1 MKYFLPFALALLP
14 HLSHAQQPND
24 AQQAVV
30 RVVTFNEK
38 GDTLHTTFGY
48 FASPTAEV
56 VAPYAAFRG
65 ATRAVVTDVKGRQAE
80 VQRIVAASDNYDMVR
95 VTTAMPTKK
104 LPFLTRSNVV
114 GTVGTTWQ
122 QTFFFNE
129 KQAQLLN
136 TTILAVDANNTL
148 PYYTLNAPNE
158 VQYVGCPIVDNGQVV
173 AIAQRNILDKAQ
185 GICAISAAVADS
197 FKVNA
202 ASALNSDFNAIRI
215 PKQLPTTSE
224 NDAYSYFFMMLR
236 TQRDSLQVQPLIK
249 DFTTTYPKNVAAMLD
264 IASYYAR
271 QRKYAEADAW
281 LQRRLSL
288 GGEGLDVVYD
298 TQSQLIYE
306 KALADSANYPSW
318 NFDAA
323 LKASEKSYAV
333 QPKPAAMLQQGV
345 ILYSMKR
352 DAEALEKFKTYNATA
367 AASPQSHYFA
377 AQVLIRM
384 QAQDSVIVA
393 ELDSA
398 LARAEK
404 PYKGGDV
411 AAVLELRAYY
421 YDKLGNAR
429 AAVLDYNDY
438 EQIVGS
444 QRLSAQ
450 FFAIRA
456 ALAEKARIYQ
466 VALDDYSTAISRA
479 SSREEREDFRIN
491 RALLCLRVQLW
502 EDAISTAQQVIAEN
516 PQVADAYKIIGVAYG
531 EQKNRARALEY
542 LTKAQQ
548 MGDQNAT
555 TLLQKYSA
563 LPASRSANAA
573 ARNASPSK
581 RGNAAA
587 RKR

>member
-38 GDTLHTTFGY
+38 GDTLHTTYGY

-65 ATRAVVTDVKGRQAE
+65 ATRAVVTDVKGRQAD
-80 VQRIVAASDNYDMVR
+80 VLRIVAASDNYDMVR

-104 LPFLTRSNVV
+104 LPFLMRSNVV

-122 QTFFFNE
+122 QTFFSNE

-173 AIAQRNILDKAQ
+173 AIAQRNILDNAQ

-236 TQRDSLQVQPLIK
+236 TQRDSLQVLPLIK
-249 DFTTTYPKNVAAMLD
+249 DFTATYPKNGAAMLD

-306 KALADSANYPSW
+306 KALADSVNYPSW

-411 AAVLELRAYY
+411 AAVLELRSYY

>member
-1 MKYFLPFALALLP
+1 MKYLLPLALAFLPT
-14 HLSHAQQPND
+14 LSQAQKPND

-38 GDTLHTTFGY
+38 GDTLHTTYGY

-65 ATRAVVTDVKGRQAE
+65 ATRAVVTDTKGRQAD
-80 VQRIVAASDNYDMVR
+80 VLRIVAASDNYDMVR

-104 LPFLTRSNVV
+104 LPFLTRSTAV
-114 GTVGTTWQ
+114 GAAGTAWQ
-122 QTFFFNE
+122 QTFFSTE
-129 KQAQLLN
+129 KQAQP
-136 TTILAVDANNTL
+136 LATNVLSADANNVF
-148 PYYTLNAPNE
+148 PYYTLSAPNAE
-158 VQYVGCPIVDNGQVV
+158 QYVGCPIVDNGQVV
-173 AIAQRNILDKAQ
+173 AIAQRNLLDKAQ

-197 FKVNA
+197 FRVNA
-202 ASALNSDFNAIRI
+202 AAALNSDFNAIRI
-215 PKQLPTTSE
+215 PKQLPTSE

-236 TQRDSLQVQPLIK
+236 TQRDSLQVLPLIK
-249 DFTTTYPKNVAAMLD
+249 DFTTAYPKNGAAMLD
-264 IASYYAR
+264 LASYYAR
-271 QRKYAEADAW
+271 QRQYAEADAW
-281 LQRRLSL
+281 LQRRFTL
-288 GGEGLDVVYD
+288 GGDGLDAVYD
-298 TQSQLIYE
+298 AQAQLIYE
-306 KALADSANYPSW
+306 KALTDSTAYPAW
-318 NFDAA
+318 NLEAA
-323 LKASEKSYAV
+323 LKAAEKSYAL
-333 QPKPAAMLQQGV
+333 QAKPATLLQQGV

-352 DAEALEKFKTYNATA
+352 DEQALEKFKAYNASP

-377 AQVLIRM
+377 AQVLMRM
-384 QAQDSVIVA
+384 KVADSLIVA
-393 ELDSA
+393 ELDKA
-398 LARAEK
+398 LEIAEK

-421 YDKLGNAR
+421 NEKLGNMR

-479 SSREEREDFRIN
+479 STKEEREDYRIN

-502 EDAISTAQQVIAEN
+502 DDTIATAQQTIAEN
-516 PQVADAYKIIGVAYG
+516 PQAADAYKIIGVAYG

-548 MGDQNAT
+548 LGDENAT

-563 LPASRSANAA
+563 LPADRKASASGRTTAPA
-573 ARNASPSK
+573 K
-581 RGNAAA
+581 RGSAAA

>member
-1 MKYFLPFALALLP
+1 MKYLLPLALAFLPT
-14 HLSHAQQPND
+14 LSQAQKPND

-38 GDTLHTTFGY
+38 GDTLHTTYGY

-65 ATRAVVTDVKGRQAE
+65 ATRAVVTDTKGRQAD
-80 VQRIVAASDNYDMVR
+80 VLRIVAASDNYDMVR

-104 LPFLTRSNVV
+104 LPFLTRSTAV
-114 GTVGTTWQ
+114 GAAGTAWQ
-122 QTFFFNE
+122 QTFFSTE
-129 KQAQLLN
+129 KQAQP
-136 TTILAVDANNTL
+136 LATNVLSADANNVF
-148 PYYTLNAPNE
+148 PYYTLSAPNE
-158 VQYVGCPIVDNGQVV
+158 EQYVGCPIVDNGQVV
-173 AIAQRNILDKAQ
+173 AIAQRNLLDKAQ

-197 FKVNA
+197 FRVNA
-202 ASALNSDFNAIRI
+202 AAALNSDFNAIRI
-215 PKQLPTTSE
+215 PKQLPTSE

-236 TQRDSLQVQPLIK
+236 TQRDSLQVLPLIQ
-249 DFTTTYPKNVAAMLD
+249 DFTTAYPKNGAAMLD
-264 IASYYAR
+264 LASYYAR
-271 QRKYAEADAW
+271 QRQYAEADAW
-281 LQRRLSL
+281 LQRRFTL
-288 GGEGLDVVYD
+288 GGDGLDAVYD
-298 TQSQLIYE
+298 TQAQLIYE
-306 KALADSANYPSW
+306 KALADSTNYPTW
-318 NFDAA
+318 NLEAA
-323 LKASEKSYAV
+323 LKAAEKSYAL
-333 QPKPAAMLQQGV
+333 QAKPAALLQQGV

-352 DAEALEKFKTYNATA
+352 DEQALEKFKAYNASP

-377 AQVLIRM
+377 AQVLMRM
-384 QAQDSVIVA
+384 KVADSLIVA
-393 ELDSA
+393 ELDKA
-398 LARAEK
+398 LEIAEK

-421 YDKLGNAR
+421 NEKLGNMR

-479 SSREEREDFRIN
+479 STKEEREDYRIN

-502 EDAISTAQQVIAEN
+502 DDAIATAQQTIAEN
-516 PQVADAYKIIGVAYG
+516 PQAADAYKIIGVAYG

-548 MGDQNAT
+548 LGDENAT

-563 LPASRSANAA
+563 LPATRSASATGRTTA
-573 ARNASPSK
+573 PAK
-581 RGNAAA
+581 RGSAAA

>member
-1 MKYFLPFALALLP
+1 MKYLLPLALAFLPT
-14 HLSHAQQPND
+14 LSQAQKPND

-38 GDTLHTTFGY
+38 GDTLHTTYGY

-65 ATRAVVTDVKGRQAE
+65 ATRAVVTDTKGRQAD
-80 VQRIVAASDNYDMVR
+80 VLRIVAASDNYDMVR

-104 LPFLTRSNVV
+104 LPFLTRSTAV
-114 GTVGTTWQ
+114 GAAGTAWQ
-122 QTFFFNE
+122 QTFFSTE
-129 KQAQLLN
+129 KQAQP
-136 TTILAVDANNTL
+136 LATNVLSADANNVF
-148 PYYTLNAPNE
+148 PYYTLSAPNAE
-158 VQYVGCPIVDNGQVV
+158 QYVGCPIVDNGQVV
-173 AIAQRNILDKAQ
+173 AIAQRNLLDKAQ

-197 FKVNA
+197 FRVNA
-202 ASALNSDFNAIRI
+202 AAALNSDFNAIRI
-215 PKQLPTTSE
+215 PKQLPTSE

-236 TQRDSLQVQPLIK
+236 TQRDSLQVLPLIQ
-249 DFTTTYPKNVAAMLD
+249 DFTTAYPKNGAAMLD
-264 IASYYAR
+264 LASYYAR
-271 QRKYAEADAW
+271 QRQYAEADAW
-281 LQRRLSL
+281 LQRRFTL
-288 GGEGLDVVYD
+288 GGDGLDAVYD
-298 TQSQLIYE
+298 AQAQLIYE
-306 KALADSANYPSW
+306 KALTDSTAYPAW
-318 NFDAA
+318 NLEAA
-323 LKASEKSYAV
+323 LKAAEKSYAL
-333 QPKPAAMLQQGV
+333 QAKPATLLQQGV

-352 DAEALEKFKTYNATA
+352 DEQALEKFKAYNASP

-377 AQVLIRM
+377 AQVLMRM
-384 QAQDSVIVA
+384 KVADSLIVA
-393 ELDSA
+393 ELDKA
-398 LARAEK
+398 LEIAEK

-421 YDKLGNAR
+421 NEKLGNMR

-456 ALAEKARIYQ
+456 TLAEKARIYQ

-479 SSREEREDFRIN
+479 STKEEREDYRIN

-502 EDAISTAQQVIAEN
+502 DDAIATAQQTIAEN
-516 PQVADAYKIIGVAYG
+516 PQAADAYKIIGVAYG

-548 MGDQNAT
+548 LGDENAT

-563 LPASRSANAA
+563 LPADRKASATGRTTAPA
-573 ARNASPSK
+573 K
-581 RGNAAA
+581 RGSAAA

>member
-1 MKYFLPFALALLP
+1 MKYLLPLALAFLPT
-14 HLSHAQQPND
+14 LSQAQKPND

-38 GDTLHTTFGY
+38 GDTLHTTYGY

-65 ATRAVVTDVKGRQAE
+65 ATRAVVTDTKGRQAD
-80 VQRIVAASDNYDMVR
+80 VLRIVAASDNYDMVR

-104 LPFLTRSNVV
+104 LPFLTRSTAV
-114 GTVGTTWQ
+114 GAAGTAWQ
-122 QTFFFNE
+122 QTFFSTE
-129 KQAQLLN
+129 KQAQP
-136 TTILAVDANNTL
+136 LATNVLSADANNVF
-148 PYYTLNAPNE
+148 PYYTLSAPNE
-158 VQYVGCPIVDNGQVV
+158 EQYVGCPIVDNGQVV
-173 AIAQRNILDKAQ
+173 AIAQRNLLDKAQ

-197 FKVNA
+197 FRVNA
-202 ASALNSDFNAIRI
+202 AAALNSDFNAIRI
-215 PKQLPTTSE
+215 PKQLPTSE

-249 DFTTTYPKNVAAMLD
+249 DFTTAYPKNGAAMLD
-264 IASYYAR
+264 LASYYAR
-271 QRKYAEADAW
+271 QRQYAEADAW
-281 LQRRLSL
+281 LQRRFTL
-288 GGEGLDVVYD
+288 GGDGLDAVYD
-298 TQSQLIYE
+298 TQAQLIYE
-306 KALADSANYPSW
+306 KALSDSTAYPAW
-318 NFDAA
+318 NLEAA
-323 LKASEKSYAV
+323 LKAAEKSYAL
-333 QPKPAAMLQQGV
+333 QAKPATLLQQGV

-352 DAEALEKFKTYNATA
+352 DEQALEKFKAYNASP

-377 AQVLIRM
+377 AQVLMRM
-384 QAQDSVIVA
+384 KVADSLIVA
-393 ELDSA
+393 ELDKA
-398 LARAEK
+398 LEIAEK

-421 YDKLGNAR
+421 NEKLGNMR

-479 SSREEREDFRIN
+479 STKEEREDYRIN

-502 EDAISTAQQVIAEN
+502 DDAIATAQQTIAEN
-516 PQVADAYKIIGVAYG
+516 PQAADAYKIIGVAYG

-548 MGDQNAT
+548 LGDENAT

-563 LPASRSANAA
+563 LPATRSASATGRTTA
-573 ARNASPSK
+573 PAK
-581 RGNAAA
+581 RGSAAA

>member
-1 MKYFLPFALALLP
+1 
-14 HLSHAQQPND
+14 
-24 AQQAVV
+24 
-30 RVVTFNEK
+30 
-38 GDTLHTTFGY
+38 
-48 FASPTAEV
+48 
-56 VAPYAAFRG
+56 
-65 ATRAVVTDVKGRQAE
+65 
-80 VQRIVAASDNYDMVR
+80 
-95 VTTAMPTKK
+95 
-104 LPFLTRSNVV
+104 
-114 GTVGTTWQ
+114 
-122 QTFFFNE
+122 
-129 KQAQLLN
+129 
-136 TTILAVDANNTL
+136 
-148 PYYTLNAPNE
+148 
-158 VQYVGCPIVDNGQVV
+158 
-173 AIAQRNILDKAQ
+173 
-185 GICAISAAVADS
+185 
-197 FKVNA
+197 
-202 ASALNSDFNAIRI
+202 
-215 PKQLPTTSE
+215 
-224 NDAYSYFFMMLR
+224 MMLR

-249 DFTTTYPKNVAAMLD
+249 DFTATYPKNGAAMLD

-281 LQRRLSL
+281 LQRRLTL
-288 GGEGLDVVYD
+288 GGEGLNVVYD

-548 MGDQNAT
+548 MGDENAT

-573 ARNASPSK
+573 ARNASTTK

>member
-1 MKYFLPFALALLP
+1 MKYLLPLALAFLPT
-14 HLSHAQQPND
+14 LSQAQKPND

-38 GDTLHTTFGY
+38 GDTLHTTYGY

-65 ATRAVVTDVKGRQAE
+65 ATRAVVTDTKGRQAD
-80 VQRIVAASDNYDMVR
+80 VLRIVAASDNYDMVR

-104 LPFLTRSNVV
+104 LPFLTRSTAV
-114 GTVGTTWQ
+114 GAAGTAWQ
-122 QTFFFNE
+122 QTFFSTE
-129 KQAQLLN
+129 KQAQP
-136 TTILAVDANNTL
+136 LATNVLSADANNVF
-148 PYYTLNAPNE
+148 PYYTLSAPNAE
-158 VQYVGCPIVDNGQVV
+158 QYVGCPIVDNGQVV
-173 AIAQRNILDKAQ
+173 AIAQRNLLDKAQ

-197 FKVNA
+197 FRVNA
-202 ASALNSDFNAIRI
+202 AAALNSDFNAIRI
-215 PKQLPTTSE
+215 PKQLPTSE

-236 TQRDSLQVQPLIK
+236 TQRDSLQVLPLIQ
-249 DFTTTYPKNVAAMLD
+249 DFTTAYPKNGAAMLD
-264 IASYYAR
+264 LASYYAR
-271 QRKYAEADAW
+271 QRQYAEADAW
-281 LQRRLSL
+281 LQRRFTL
-288 GGEGLDVVYD
+288 GGDGLDAVYD
-298 TQSQLIYE
+298 AQAQLIYE
-306 KALADSANYPSW
+306 KALTDSTAYPAW
-318 NFDAA
+318 NLEAA
-323 LKASEKSYAV
+323 LKAAEKSYAL
-333 QPKPAAMLQQGV
+333 QAKPATLLQQGV

-352 DAEALEKFKTYNATA
+352 DEQALEKFKAYNASP

-377 AQVLIRM
+377 AQVLMRM
-384 QAQDSVIVA
+384 KVADSLIVA
-393 ELDSA
+393 ELDKA
-398 LARAEK
+398 LEIAEK

-421 YDKLGNAR
+421 NEKLGNMR

-444 QRLSAQ
+444 QHLSAQ

-479 SSREEREDFRIN
+479 STKEEREDYRIN

-502 EDAISTAQQVIAEN
+502 DDAIATAQQTIAEN
-516 PQVADAYKIIGVAYG
+516 PQAADAYKIIGVAYG

-548 MGDQNAT
+548 LGDENAT

-563 LPASRSANAA
+563 LPADRKASATGRTTAPA
-573 ARNASPSK
+573 K
-581 RGNAAA
+581 RGSAAA

>member
-1 MKYFLPFALALLP
+1 MKYLLPLALAFLPT
-14 HLSHAQQPND
+14 LSQAQKPND

-38 GDTLHTTFGY
+38 GDTLHTTYGY

-65 ATRAVVTDVKGRQAE
+65 ATRAVVTDTKGRQAD
-80 VQRIVAASDNYDMVR
+80 VLRIVAASDNYDMVR

-104 LPFLTRSNVV
+104 LPFLTRSTAV
-114 GTVGTTWQ
+114 GAAGTAWQ
-122 QTFFFNE
+122 QTFFSTE
-129 KQAQLLN
+129 KQAQP
-136 TTILAVDANNTL
+136 LATNVLSADANNVF
-148 PYYTLNAPNE
+148 PYYTLSAPNE
-158 VQYVGCPIVDNGQVV
+158 EQYVGCPIVDNGQVV
-173 AIAQRNILDKAQ
+173 AIAQRNLLDKAQ

-197 FKVNA
+197 FRVNA
-202 ASALNSDFNAIRI
+202 AAALNSDFNAIRI
-215 PKQLPTTSE
+215 PKQLPTSE

-236 TQRDSLQVQPLIK
+236 TQRDSLQVLPLIQ
-249 DFTTTYPKNVAAMLD
+249 DFTTAYPKNGAAMLD
-264 IASYYAR
+264 LASYYAR
-271 QRKYAEADAW
+271 QRQYAEADAW
-281 LQRRLSL
+281 LQRRFTL
-288 GGEGLDVVYD
+288 GGDGLDAVYD
-298 TQSQLIYE
+298 TQAQLIYE
-306 KALADSANYPSW
+306 KALADSTNYPTW
-318 NFDAA
+318 NLEAA
-323 LKASEKSYAV
+323 LKAAEKSYAL
-333 QPKPAAMLQQGV
+333 QAKPAALLQQGV

-352 DAEALEKFKTYNATA
+352 DEQALEKFKAYNASP

-377 AQVLIRM
+377 AQVLMRM
-384 QAQDSVIVA
+384 KVADSLIVA
-393 ELDSA
+393 ELDKA
-398 LARAEK
+398 LEIAEK

-421 YDKLGNAR
+421 NEKLGNMR

-479 SSREEREDFRIN
+479 STKEEREDYRIN

-502 EDAISTAQQVIAEN
+502 DDAIATAQRIIAEN
-516 PQVADAYKIIGVAYG
+516 PQAADAYKIIGVAYG

-548 MGDQNAT
+548 LGDENAT

-563 LPASRSANAA
+563 LPATRSASAT
-573 ARNASPSK
+573 ARTTAPAK
-581 RGNAAA
+581 RGSAAA

>member
-1 MKYFLPFALALLP
+1 MKYLLPLALAFLPT
-14 HLSHAQQPND
+14 LSQAQKPND

-38 GDTLHTTFGY
+38 GDTLHTTYGY

-65 ATRAVVTDVKGRQAE
+65 ATRAVVTDTKGRQAD
-80 VQRIVAASDNYDMVR
+80 VLRIVAASDNYDMVR

-104 LPFLTRSNVV
+104 LPFLTRSTAV
-114 GTVGTTWQ
+114 GAAGTAWQ
-122 QTFFFNE
+122 QTFFSIE
-129 KQAQLLN
+129 KQAQP
-136 TTILAVDANNTL
+136 LATNVLSADANNVF
-148 PYYTLNAPNE
+148 PYYTLSAPNE
-158 VQYVGCPIVDNGQVV
+158 EQYVGCPIVDNGQVV
-173 AIAQRNILDKAQ
+173 AIAQRNLLDKAQ

-197 FKVNA
+197 FRVNA
-202 ASALNSDFNAIRI
+202 AAALNSDFNAIRI
-215 PKQLPTTSE
+215 PKQLPTSE

-236 TQRDSLQVQPLIK
+236 TQRDSLQVLPLIQ
-249 DFTTTYPKNVAAMLD
+249 DFTTAYPKNGAAMLD
-264 IASYYAR
+264 LASYYAR
-271 QRKYAEADAW
+271 QRQYAEADAW
-281 LQRRLSL
+281 LQRRFTL
-288 GGEGLDVVYD
+288 GGDGLDAVYD
-298 TQSQLIYE
+298 TQAQLIYE
-306 KALADSANYPSW
+306 KALADSTNYPTW
-318 NFDAA
+318 NLEAA
-323 LKASEKSYAV
+323 LKAAEKSYAL
-333 QPKPAAMLQQGV
+333 QAKPAALLQQGV

-352 DAEALEKFKTYNATA
+352 DEQALEKFKAYNASP

-377 AQVLIRM
+377 AQVLMRM
-384 QAQDSVIVA
+384 KVADSLIVA
-393 ELDSA
+393 ELDKA
-398 LARAEK
+398 LEIAEK
-404 PYKGGDV
+404 PYKSGDV

-421 YDKLGNAR
+421 NEKLGNMR

-479 SSREEREDFRIN
+479 STKEEREDYRIN

-502 EDAISTAQQVIAEN
+502 DDAIATAQQTIAEN
-516 PQVADAYKIIGVAYG
+516 PQAADAYKIIGVAYG

-548 MGDQNAT
+548 LGDENAT

-563 LPASRSANAA
+563 LPATRSASATGRTTA
-573 ARNASPSK
+573 PAK
-581 RGNAAA
+581 RGSAAA

>member
-1 MKYFLPFALALLP
+1 MKYLLPLALAFLPT
-14 HLSHAQQPND
+14 LSQAQKPNE

-38 GDTLHTTFGY
+38 GDTLHTTYGY

-65 ATRAVVTDVKGRQAE
+65 ATRAVVTDTKGRQAD
-80 VQRIVAASDNYDMVR
+80 VLRIVAASDNYDMVR

-104 LPFLTRSNVV
+104 LPFLTRNTAV
-114 GTVGTTWQ
+114 GVAGTAWQ
-122 QTFFFNE
+122 QTFFSTE
-129 KQAQLLN
+129 KQAQP
-136 TTILAVDANNTL
+136 LATNVISADANNVF
-148 PYYTLNAPNE
+148 PYYTLSAPNE
-158 VQYVGCPIVDNGQVV
+158 EQYVGCPIVDNGQVV
-173 AIAQRNILDKAQ
+173 AIAQRNLLDKAQ

-197 FKVNA
+197 FRVNA
-202 ASALNSDFNAIRI
+202 AAALNSDFNAIRI
-215 PKQLPTTSE
+215 PKQLPTSE

-236 TQRDSLQVQPLIK
+236 TQRDSLQVLPLIQ
-249 DFTTTYPKNVAAMLD
+249 DFTTAYPKNGAAMLD
-264 IASYYAR
+264 LASYYAR
-271 QRKYAEADAW
+271 QRQYAEADAW
-281 LQRRLSL
+281 LQRRFTL
-288 GGEGLDVVYD
+288 GGDGLDAVYD
-298 TQSQLIYE
+298 AQAQLIYE
-306 KALADSANYPSW
+306 KALTDSTAYPAW
-318 NFDAA
+318 NLEAA
-323 LKASEKSYAV
+323 LKAAEKSYAL
-333 QPKPAAMLQQGV
+333 QAKPATLLQQGV

-352 DAEALEKFKTYNATA
+352 DEQALEKFKAYNASP

-377 AQVLIRM
+377 AQVLMRM
-384 QAQDSVIVA
+384 KVADSLIVA
-393 ELDSA
+393 ELDKA
-398 LARAEK
+398 LEIAEK

-421 YDKLGNAR
+421 NEKLGNMR

-456 ALAEKARIYQ
+456 TLAEKARIYQ

-479 SSREEREDFRIN
+479 STKEEREDYRIN

-502 EDAISTAQQVIAEN
+502 DDAIATAQQTIAEN
-516 PQVADAYKIIGVAYG
+516 PQAADAYKIIGVAYG

-548 MGDQNAT
+548 LGDENAT

-563 LPASRSANAA
+563 LPADRKASATGRTTAPA
-573 ARNASPSK
+573 K
-581 RGNAAA
+581 RGSAAA

>member
-38 GDTLHTTFGY
+38 GDTLHTTYGY

-65 ATRAVVTDVKGRQAE
+65 ATRAVVTDVKGRQAD
-80 VQRIVAASDNYDMVR
+80 VLRIVAASDNYDMVR

-104 LPFLTRSNVV
+104 LPFLTQSNVV

-122 QTFFFNE
+122 QTFFSNE

-148 PYYTLNAPNE
+148 PYYTLNAPHE
-158 VQYVGCPIVDNGQVV
+158 VQYVVCPIVDNGQVV

-236 TQRDSLQVQPLIK
+236 TQRDSLQVLPLIK
-249 DFTTTYPKNVAAMLD
+249 DFTATYPKNGAAMLD

-281 LQRRLSL
+281 LQRRLTL

-306 KALADSANYPSW
+306 KALADSVNYPSW

-411 AAVLELRAYY
+411 AAVLELRSYY

-548 MGDQNAT
+548 MGDENAT

-581 RGNAAA
+581 RGNVAA

>member
-1 MKYFLPFALALLP
+1 MKYLLPLALAFLPT
-14 HLSHAQQPND
+14 LSQAQKPND

-38 GDTLHTTFGY
+38 GDTLHTTYGY

-65 ATRAVVTDVKGRQAE
+65 ATRAVVTDTKGRQAD
-80 VQRIVAASDNYDMVR
+80 VLRIVAASDNYDMVR

-104 LPFLTRSNVV
+104 LPFLTRSTAV
-114 GTVGTTWQ
+114 GAAGTAWQ
-122 QTFFFNE
+122 QTFFSTE
-129 KQAQLLN
+129 KQAQP
-136 TTILAVDANNTL
+136 LATNVLSADANNVF
-148 PYYTLNAPNE
+148 PYYTLSAPNAE
-158 VQYVGCPIVDNGQVV
+158 QYVGCPIVDNGQVV
-173 AIAQRNILDKAQ
+173 AIAQRNLLDKAQ

-197 FKVNA
+197 FRVNA
-202 ASALNSDFNAIRI
+202 AAALNSDFNAIRI
-215 PKQLPTTSE
+215 PKQLPTSE

-236 TQRDSLQVQPLIK
+236 TQRDSLQVLPLIQ
-249 DFTTTYPKNVAAMLD
+249 DFTTAYPKNGAAMLD
-264 IASYYAR
+264 LASYYAR
-271 QRKYAEADAW
+271 QRQYAEADAW
-281 LQRRLSL
+281 LQRRFTL
-288 GGEGLDVVYD
+288 GGDGLDAVYD
-298 TQSQLIYE
+298 TQAQLIYE
-306 KALADSANYPSW
+306 KALTDSTAYPAW
-318 NFDAA
+318 NLEAA
-323 LKASEKSYAV
+323 LKAAEKSYAL
-333 QPKPAAMLQQGV
+333 QAKPATLLQQGV

-352 DAEALEKFKTYNATA
+352 DEQALEKFKAYNASP

-377 AQVLIRM
+377 AQVLMRM
-384 QAQDSVIVA
+384 KVADSLIVA
-393 ELDSA
+393 ELDKA
-398 LARAEK
+398 LEIAEK
-404 PYKGGDV
+404 PYKSGDV

-421 YDKLGNAR
+421 NEKLGNMR

-479 SSREEREDFRIN
+479 STKEEREDYRIN

-502 EDAISTAQQVIAEN
+502 DDAIATAQQIIAEN
-516 PQVADAYKIIGVAYG
+516 PQAADAYKIIGVAYG

-548 MGDQNAT
+548 LGDENAT

-563 LPASRSANAA
+563 LPATRSASATGRTTA
-573 ARNASPSK
+573 PAK
-581 RGNAAA
+581 RGSAAA

>member
-1 MKYFLPFALALLP
+1 MKYLLPLALAFLPT
-14 HLSHAQQPND
+14 LSQAQKPND

-30 RVVTFNEK
+30 RVVTFNKK
-38 GDTLHTTFGY
+38 GDTLHTTYGY

-65 ATRAVVTDVKGRQAE
+65 ATRAVVTDTKGRQAD
-80 VQRIVAASDNYDMVR
+80 VLRIVAASDNYDMVR

-104 LPFLTRSNVV
+104 LPFLTRSTAV
-114 GTVGTTWQ
+114 GAAGTAWQ
-122 QTFFFNE
+122 QTFFSTE
-129 KQAQLLN
+129 KQVQP
-136 TTILAVDANNTL
+136 LATNVISADANNIF
-148 PYYTLNAPNE
+148 PYYTLSAPNE
-158 VQYVGCPIVDNGQVV
+158 EQYVGCPIVDNGQVV
-173 AIAQRNILDKAQ
+173 AIAQRNLLDKAQ

-197 FKVNA
+197 FRVNA
-202 ASALNSDFNAIRI
+202 AAALNSDFNAIRI
-215 PKQLPTTSE
+215 PKQLPTSE

-236 TQRDSLQVQPLIK
+236 TQRDSLQVLPLIK
-249 DFTTTYPKNVAAMLD
+249 DFTTAYPKNGAAMLD
-264 IASYYAR
+264 LASYYAR
-271 QRKYAEADAW
+271 QRQYAEADAW
-281 LQRRLSL
+281 LQRRFTL
-288 GGEGLDVVYD
+288 GGDGLDAVYD
-298 TQSQLIYE
+298 TQAQLIYE
-306 KALADSANYPSW
+306 KALSDSTAYPAW
-318 NFDAA
+318 NLEAA
-323 LKASEKSYAV
+323 LKAAEKSYAL
-333 QPKPAAMLQQGV
+333 QAKPAALLQQGI

-352 DAEALEKFKTYNATA
+352 DEQALEKFKTYNATA

-377 AQVLIRM
+377 AQVLMRM
-384 QAQDSVIVA
+384 KVADSLIVA
-393 ELDSA
+393 ELDKA
-398 LARAEK
+398 LEIAEK

-411 AAVLELRAYY
+411 AAVLELRSYY
-421 YDKLGNAR
+421 NEKLGNMR

-479 SSREEREDFRIN
+479 STKEEREDYRIN

-502 EDAISTAQQVIAEN
+502 DDAIATAQQIIAEN
-516 PQVADAYKIIGVAYG
+516 PQAADAYKIIGVAYG

-548 MGDQNAT
+548 LGDENAT

-563 LPASRSANAA
+563 LPADRKASAA
-573 ARNASPSK
+573 ARTTAPAK
-581 RGNAAA
+581 RGSAAA

>member
-1 MKYFLPFALALLP
+1 MKYLLPLALAFLPT
-14 HLSHAQQPND
+14 LSQAQKPNE

-38 GDTLHTTFGY
+38 GDTLHTTYGY

-65 ATRAVVTDVKGRQAE
+65 ATRAVVTDTKGRQAD
-80 VQRIVAASDNYDMVR
+80 VLRIVAASDNYDMVR

-104 LPFLTRSNVV
+104 LPFLTRSTAV
-114 GTVGTTWQ
+114 GAAGTAWQ
-122 QTFFFNE
+122 QTFFSTE
-129 KQAQLLN
+129 KQAQP
-136 TTILAVDANNTL
+136 LATNVLSADANNVF
-148 PYYTLNAPNE
+148 PYYTLSAPNE
-158 VQYVGCPIVDNGQVV
+158 EQYVGCPIVDNEQVV
-173 AIAQRNILDKAQ
+173 AIAQRNLLDKAQ

-197 FKVNA
+197 FRVNA
-202 ASALNSDFNAIRI
+202 AAALNSDFNAIRI
-215 PKQLPTTSE
+215 PKQLPTSE

-249 DFTTTYPKNVAAMLD
+249 DFTTAYPKNGAAMLD
-264 IASYYAR
+264 LASYYAR
-271 QRKYAEADAW
+271 QRQYAEADAW
-281 LQRRLSL
+281 LQRRFTL
-288 GGEGLDVVYD
+288 GGDGLDAVYD
-298 TQSQLIYE
+298 TQAQLIYE
-306 KALADSANYPSW
+306 KALSDSTAYPAW
-318 NFDAA
+318 NLEAA
-323 LKASEKSYAV
+323 LKAAEKSYAL
-333 QPKPAAMLQQGV
+333 QAKPAALLQQGV
-345 ILYSMKR
+345 ILYSMKH
-352 DAEALEKFKTYNATA
+352 DEQALEKFKTYNATA

-377 AQVLIRM
+377 AQVLMRM
-384 QAQDSVIVA
+384 KVADSLIVA
-393 ELDSA
+393 ELDKA
-398 LARAEK
+398 LEIVEK

-421 YDKLGNAR
+421 NEKLGNMR
-429 AAVLDYNDY
+429 AAVLDYNNY

-479 SSREEREDFRIN
+479 STKEEREDYRIN

-502 EDAISTAQQVIAEN
+502 DDAIATAQQTIAEN
-516 PQVADAYKIIGVAYG
+516 PQAADAYKIIGVAYG

-548 MGDQNAT
+548 LGDENAT

-563 LPASRSANAA
+563 LPATRSA
-573 ARNASPSK
+573 SPAK
-581 RGNAAA
+581 RGSAAA